1 MPAAFN
7 ISMEGNE
14 GDVDFLL
21 AQLQTAVVEAGAEGR
36 FSTWPIPINMM
47 LVETGVRYSIE
58 FLEGRTNGRHDR
70 AVLEN
75 IIAEVAGA
83 VGGSVELSNWPLDGG
98 GYIDNFYLVLSDF
111 INF

>member
-14 GDVDFLL
+14 GDLDFLL
-21 AQLQTAVVEAGAEGR
+21 SQLQTAVSEAGGEGR

-47 LVETGVRYSIE
+47 LLEVGVRYSIE
-58 FLEGRTNGRHDR
+58 FLEGRTSGRHDR

-75 IIAEVAGA
+75 VIDEVASA
-83 VGGSVELSNWPLDGG
+83 VGGAVELSNWPLDDGS
-98 GYIDNFYLVLSDF
+98 YIDNFYLVLSDF